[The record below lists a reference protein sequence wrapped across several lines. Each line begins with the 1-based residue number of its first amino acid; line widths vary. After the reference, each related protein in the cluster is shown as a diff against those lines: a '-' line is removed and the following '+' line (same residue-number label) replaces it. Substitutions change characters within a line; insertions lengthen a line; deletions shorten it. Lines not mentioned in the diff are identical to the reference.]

1 MNNGTLGTLPNPW
14 PPADPTN
21 PVGAVNQ
28 ITYFPGSVDI
38 QAHTSGAGV
47 LIVNGDLTIHGGLEF
62 YGLIIVRGVLT
73 FSGSGNGQDYNVI
86 GGMVAGNGS
95 VADSLSGG
103 INVQFDR
110 CALLNQQLQQPLQVV
125 TTRELP
131 Y

>member
-1 MNNGTLGTLPNPW
+1 
-14 PPADPTN
+14 
-21 PVGAVNQ
+21 
-28 ITYFPGSVDI
+28 
-38 QAHTSGAGV
+38 
-47 LIVNGDLTIHGGLEF
+47 LEF

-125 TTRELP
+125 ATRELP